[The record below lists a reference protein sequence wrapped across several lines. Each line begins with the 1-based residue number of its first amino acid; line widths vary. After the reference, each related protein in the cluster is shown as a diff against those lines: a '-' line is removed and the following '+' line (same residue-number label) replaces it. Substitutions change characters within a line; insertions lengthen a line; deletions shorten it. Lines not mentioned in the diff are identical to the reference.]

1 MKKIIIFLILI
12 FSSSFTP
19 IAAKF
24 IVSEVSPLSLAF
36 LRFGI
41 AAVLFNLLFLF
52 KGQNYNIDRKDF
64 YKFIWLGALVIPINQ
79 FFFLNGVNMSLAS
92 HSGVTYACTPLF
104 AYLISIW
111 LKHENFSI
119 RKLIPIL
126 LTIAGIFFV
135 FYDSIMKSKSTGSD
149 ILLGDIFLV
158 FAVLSW
164 ASYITFSRDII
175 AKYGALKTSTMS
187 FNFGIIMYIPI
198 FLYDVPNLSFDN
210 VTLPGLLG
218 FIHLSLIVAFAG
230 YFVFTYALKIIN
242 VTELTTS
249 TNLSPVVTIVFS
261 WLLLKEQISYYF
273 IIGAIITFI
282 GVFLA
287 QLKGE
292 EKTGELIN

>member
-1 MKKIIIFLILI
+1 
-12 FSSSFTP
+12 
-19 IAAKF
+19 
-24 IVSEVSPLSLAF
+24 
-36 LRFGI
+36 
-41 AAVLFNLLFLF
+41 
-52 KGQNYNIDRKDF
+52 
-64 YKFIWLGALVIPINQ
+64 
-79 FFFLNGVNMSLAS
+79 
-92 HSGVTYACTPLF
+92 
-104 AYLISIW
+104 
-111 LKHENFSI
+111 
-119 RKLIPIL
+119 
-126 LTIAGIFFV
+126 
-135 FYDSIMKSKSTGSD
+135 
-149 ILLGDIFLV
+149 
-158 FAVLSW
+158 
-164 ASYITFSRDII
+164 
-175 AKYGALKTSTMS
+175 MS